1 MYYDTHWYCA
11 PLESMG
17 DNRTH
22 AFARPIKGEPQFNSP
37 GLAAYIRESE
47 AAPTARQ
54 FKYT

>member
-11 PLESMG
+11 PLESMR

-22 AFARPIKGEPQFNSP
+22 ALVRPIKGEPQFNSP
-37 GLAAYIRESE
+37 GLAAYIRESK